1 MSVSLPPPWRRW
13 IACLAIPV
21 LAAQTAPPRLAGQAQ
36 HPAAAWSASL
46 TAGFATGLRSES
58 FGGGITVSAG
68 VHHGTGPLRIGI
80 IASYANLGSRTTR
93 QAYSTPPPERIPT
106 TLVLRYSQ
114 RLASLGLSLELGPR
128 RGSLRPSLLLGFGLY
143 GFDQP
148 FHRVER
154 DSATGVVL
162 DRQSDSGWNRGLGL
176 SAGAALA
183 FPRLGSVGY
192 PRLEA
197 RLHGFAVK
205 TTDGWTSL
213 PTLTMGLGMAW

>member
-1 MSVSLPPPWRRW
+1 M
-13 IACLAIPV
+13 AIPI
-21 LAAQTAPPRLAGQAQ
+21 LAALPAPPGLAGQAQ
-36 HPAAAWSASL
+36 PPAAAWSASL
-46 TAGFATGLRSES
+46 TGGFATGLRSES
-58 FGGGITVSAG
+58 FGGGLSVSAG

-93 QAYSTPPPERIPT
+93 QAYSTPPPELIPT
-106 TLVLRYSQ
+106 TLALRYSQ

-162 DRQSDSGWNRGLGL
+162 DRQRDSGWDPGLGA
-176 SAGAALA
+176 SAGAALTL
-183 FPRLGSVGY
+183 PRLGSFVS

-205 TTDGWTSL
+205 TTDGWTTL
-213 PTLTMGLGMAW
+213 PTLTIGLGMAW